1 MAGANA
7 GLPEL
12 LETRLEWDGAR
23 VDECLLW
30 CEPREKGRREE
41 QNHEIDRPENGYAR
55 IAAWTLTARPKRK
68 NTENRGHL
76 VPEGNGGDRDDL
88 RTASGEA
95 IRAPARMAQTPLTPM
110 TSQTPMTSLT
120 ALTAL
125 PQ

>member
-1 MAGANA
+1 MKTADTWFPKAMAAIVTTF
-7 GLPEL
+7 E
-12 LETRLEWDGAR
+12 
-23 VDECLLW
+23 
-30 CEPREKGRREE
+30 
-41 QNHEIDRPENGYAR
+41 
-55 IAAWTLTARPKRK
+55 
-68 NTENRGHL
+68 
-76 VPEGNGGDRDDL
+76 L